1 MVSNWCQAN
10 LKTLENKGDLKLMK
24 LGIVV
29 LPFCSQP
36 LVSSGLQGFI
46 FVTTQ
51 LTTQLLKHFRFF

>member
-1 MVSNWCQAN
+1 
-10 LKTLENKGDLKLMK
+10 MK

-36 LVSSGLQGFI
+36 LVSSDFQGFI

-51 LTTQLLKHFRFF
+51 FTTQPLKHLRFF